1 MIRVLL
7 VENSKADLVLLRHVL
22 SQDGRFQVVGEAG
35 SGPEAV
41 VLTESL
47 RPDIVSMDLCLPE
60 FDGAEAV
67 RRIMQTHPTPVVVV
81 TGKLPELN
89 TRAIEALR
97 FGALEVVQKP
107 PPPSDPE
114 HERAVQSLYSKLA
127 VMSRVPVLRRRR
139 TLNGRP
145 KPPTPRPGTQ
155 TCEAVGIVASTGGP
169 AVLATIFGK
178 LDPDFDLPILLVQ
191 HITPTFEIHFANW
204 LQTQTRLNVCVASH
218 GQALARGG
226 LYVAPSGHHLTL
238 LGRRLSLSDAPPLGY
253 HRPSG
258 TLLLRSL
265 ARALN
270 SRAAGVVLTGMGNDG
285 ADGLGELTAA
295 GGLGVVQAPDTALV
309 ASMPRRALEK
319 APTARARSPESIARW
334 LSSLKEARR
343 D

>member
-1 MIRVLL
+1 MIRLLL
-7 VENSKADLVLLRHVL
+7 VENSETDLVLLRHVL
-22 SQDGRFQVVGEAG
+22 TRDQRFEIVGEAG
-35 SGPEAV
+35 TGPQAV
-41 VLTESL
+41 ALTERL

-89 TRAIEALR
+89 TRAIEALHY
-97 FGALEVVQKP
+97 GALEVLQKP
-107 PPPSDPE
+107 PPPSDPD

-145 KPPTPRPGTQ
+145 EAAGPRTQ
-155 TCEAVGIVASTGGP
+155 THSCEAIGIVASTGGP
-169 AVLATIFGK
+169 AVLANIFGK
-178 LDPDFDLPILLVQ
+178 LDPKFDLPILLVQ
-191 HITPTFEIHFANW
+191 HITPTFEVHFANW

-218 GQALARGG
+218 GQTLARGG

-238 LGRRLSLSDAPPLGY
+238 LGRRLSLSDEPPLGY

-265 ARALN
+265 ARALKA
-270 SRAAGVVLTGMGNDG
+270 RAAGVVLTGMGNDG
-285 ADGLGELTAA
+285 AEGLGELTAA
-295 GGLGVVQAPDTALV
+295 GGLGVVQAPETALV

-319 APTARARSPESIARW
+319 APNARPRSPESIARW
-334 LSSLKEARR
+334 LSGLRGAHG
-343 D
+343 